1 MQNLTKGIT
10 REFVSTALLSMA
22 ILGSAVMASRLS
34 DDTGIRLIINMVAT
48 VFMIFYLISMNSRHF
63 DIDFNPVVTLFK
75 MFTSEISKSNALI
88 RIFFQF
94 AGALAG
100 ALIVNFMFNLKIFS
114 VSSLNRDGINIFA
127 GELIATLG
135 LLWVILSAAQNSNLL
150 VPTWIGAAIFFT
162 SSTAFANPA
171 ITFGR
176 IFSESFA
183 GVSFSSAM
191 YLILSQTTALLLMI
205 SIRKGVKL
213 N

>member
-1 MQNLTKGIT
+1 
-10 REFVSTALLSMA
+10 
-22 ILGSAVMASRLS
+22 
-34 DDTGIRLIINMVAT
+34 
-48 VFMIFYLISMNSRHF
+48 
-63 DIDFNPVVTLFK
+63 

-88 RIFFQF
+88 RILFQF

-183 GVSFSSAM
+183 GVSFSSSM

>member
-10 REFVSTALLSMA
+10 REFVSTALLSMS
-22 ILGSAVMASRLS
+22 ILGSAVMASKLS
-34 DDTGIRLIINMVAT
+34 EDTGIRLIINMVAT
-48 VFMIFYLISMNSRHF
+48 VFMIFYLISVNSRHF
-63 DIDFNPVVTLFK
+63 DIDFNPAVTLFK
-75 MFTSEISKSNALI
+75 MFISKISKINALI

>member
-1 MQNLTKGIT
+1 
-10 REFVSTALLSMA
+10 
-22 ILGSAVMASRLS
+22 
-34 DDTGIRLIINMVAT
+34 
-48 VFMIFYLISMNSRHF
+48 
-63 DIDFNPVVTLFK
+63 

-88 RIFFQF
+88 RILFQF

>member
-10 REFVSTALLSMA
+10 REFVSTALLSMS
-22 ILGSAVMASRLS
+22 ILGSAVMASKLS
-34 DDTGIRLIINMVAT
+34 EDTGIRLIINMVAT
-48 VFMIFYLISMNSRHF
+48 VFMIFYLISVNSRHF
-63 DIDFNPVVTLFK
+63 DIDFNPAVTLFK
-75 MFTSEISKSNALI
+75 MFTSEISKINALI
-88 RIFFQF
+88 RILFQF

-183 GVSFSSAM
+183 GVSYSSAM

-205 SIRKGVKL
+205 LIRKGVKL

>member
-1 MQNLTKGIT
+1 MQNLTNGIT
-10 REFVSTALLSMA
+10 REFVSTALLSMS
-22 ILGSAVMASRLS
+22 ILGSAVMASKLS
-34 DDTGIRLIINMVAT
+34 EDTGIRLIINMVAT
-48 VFMIFYLISMNSRHF
+48 VFMIFYLISVNSRHF
-63 DIDFNPVVTLFK
+63 DIDFNPAVTLFK
-75 MFTSEISKSNALI
+75 MFISEISKINALI

>member
-10 REFVSTALLSMA
+10 REFVSTALLSMS
-22 ILGSAVMASRLS
+22 ILGSAVMASKLS
-34 DDTGIRLIINMVAT
+34 EDTGIRLIINMVAT
-48 VFMIFYLISMNSRHF
+48 VFMIFYLISVNSRHF
-63 DIDFNPVVTLFK
+63 DIDFNPAVTLFK
-75 MFTSEISKSNALI
+75 MFTSEISKINALI

-171 ITFGR
+171 ITLGR

-183 GVSFSSAM
+183 GVSYSSAM

-205 SIRKGVKL
+205 LIRKGVKL

>member
-1 MQNLTKGIT
+1 
-10 REFVSTALLSMA
+10 
-22 ILGSAVMASRLS
+22 
-34 DDTGIRLIINMVAT
+34 
-48 VFMIFYLISMNSRHF
+48 
-63 DIDFNPVVTLFK
+63 
-75 MFTSEISKSNALI
+75 
-88 RIFFQF
+88 
-94 AGALAG
+94 
-100 ALIVNFMFNLKIFS
+100 MFNLKIFS
-114 VSSLNRDGINIFA
+114 VSSLHRDGINIFA

-171 ITFGR
+171 ITLGR

-205 SIRKGVKL
+205 LIRKGVKL

>member
-10 REFVSTALLSMA
+10 REFVSTALLSMS
-22 ILGSAVMASRLS
+22 ILGSAVMASKLS
-34 DDTGIRLIINMVAT
+34 EDTGIRLIINMVAT
-48 VFMIFYLISMNSRHF
+48 VFMIFYLISVNSRHF
-63 DIDFNPVVTLFK
+63 DIDFNPAVTLFK
-75 MFTSEISKSNALI
+75 MFISEISKINALI